1 MIFRIDGCITD
12 GQLIAYDVVCGVASA
27 LMNVDE
33 QRRFWRCLTADWGLA
48 LIFIGSITG
57 GMELGVASSLK
68 NADGQRRVQED
79 KNQKK
84 DMRSSLTDDGLAFD
98 ISGRTLQHVFL
109 LQRLNS
115 CNVSFASQPRQ
126 YI

>member
-1 MIFRIDGCITD
+1 MLDSRLGT
-12 GQLIAYDVVCGVASA
+12 LV
-27 LMNVDE
+27 
-33 QRRFWRCLTADWGLA
+33 

-57 GMELGVASSLK
+57 GVELGVASSLK

-98 ISGRTLQHVFL
+98 ISGRTLQHVFH
-109 LQRLNS
+109 
-115 CNVSFASQPRQ
+115 
-126 YI
+126 YKG

>member
-1 MIFRIDGCITD
+1 M
-12 GQLIAYDVVCGVASA
+12 
-27 LMNVDE
+27 
-33 QRRFWRCLTADWGLA
+33 
-48 LIFIGSITG
+48 IFIGSITG
-57 GMELGVASSLK
+57 EMEFGVASSLK

-84 DMRSSLTDDGLAFD
+84 DMSSLTDDGLAFD
-98 ISGRTLQHVFL
+98 ISGRTLQHVFF

>member
-1 MIFRIDGCITD
+1 MEILDSRLGAPI
-12 GQLIAYDVVCGVASA
+12 
-27 LMNVDE
+27 
-33 QRRFWRCLTADWGLA
+33 

-57 GMELGVASSLK
+57 RREFGVASSLK

-98 ISGRTLQHVFL
+98 ISGRTLQLVFFFTKVKL
-109 LQRLNS
+109 LQCIFRKSTGAVHLN
-115 CNVSFASQPRQ
+115 
-126 YI
+126 

>member
-1 MIFRIDGCITD
+1 MLDSRLGAF
-12 GQLIAYDVVCGVASA
+12 V
-27 LMNVDE
+27 
-33 QRRFWRCLTADWGLA
+33 

-98 ISGRTLQHVFL
+98 ISGRTLQHVFF

-115 CNVSFASQPRQ
+115 CNVYFASQPRH

>member
-1 MIFRIDGCITD
+1 MLDSRLGAPVF
-12 GQLIAYDVVCGVASA
+12 
-27 LMNVDE
+27 
-33 QRRFWRCLTADWGLA
+33 
-48 LIFIGSITG
+48 IFIGSITG

-84 DMRSSLTDDGLAFD
+84 DMSSLTDDGLAFD
-98 ISGRTLQHVFL
+98 ISGRTLQHVFF

-115 CNVSFASQPRQ
+115 CNVSFARQARQ

>member
-1 MIFRIDGCITD
+1 MLDSRLG
-12 GQLIAYDVVCGVASA
+12 A
-27 LMNVDE
+27 LV
-33 QRRFWRCLTADWGLA
+33 

-57 GMELGVASSLK
+57 GMGFGVASSLK

-109 LQRLNS
+109 QRLNS
-115 CNVSFASQPRQ
+115 CNVSFASQLRQ

>member
-1 MIFRIDGCITD
+1 M
-12 GQLIAYDVVCGVASA
+12 
-27 LMNVDE
+27 
-33 QRRFWRCLTADWGLA
+33 
-48 LIFIGSITG
+48 IFIGSITG
-57 GMELGVASSLK
+57 GMEFGVASSLK

-84 DMRSSLTDDGLAFD
+84 DMSSLTDDGLAFD
-98 ISGRTLQHVFL
+98 ISGRTLQHVFF

>member
-1 MIFRIDGCITD
+1 MKMDRGDFGDAC
-12 GQLIAYDVVCGVASA
+12 Q
-27 LMNVDE
+27 
-33 QRRFWRCLTADWGLA
+33 Q
-48 LIFIGSITG
+48 IGSTPFDLYRKYYWWDG
-57 GMELGVASSLK
+57 VGVASSLK

-98 ISGRTLQHVFL
+98 ISGRTLQHVFF

-115 CNVSFASQPRQ
+115 CNVSFASQSRQ

>member
-1 MIFRIDGCITD
+1 MGF
-12 GQLIAYDVVCGVASA
+12 V
-27 LMNVDE
+27 
-33 QRRFWRCLTADWGLA
+33 
-48 LIFIGSITG
+48 
-57 GMELGVASSLK
+57 VASSLK
-68 NADGQRRVQED
+68 NADGQRRVQKD

-84 DMRSSLTDDGLAFD
+84 DMSSLTDDGLAFD

>member
-1 MIFRIDGCITD
+1 MLDSRLG
-12 GQLIAYDVVCGVASA
+12 A
-27 LMNVDE
+27 LV
-33 QRRFWRCLTADWGLA
+33 LT
-48 LIFIGSITG
+48 FIGSITG
-57 GMELGVASSLK
+57 GREFGVASSLK

-84 DMRSSLTDDGLAFD
+84 DMRSILTDDGLAFD

-115 CNVSFASQPRQ
+115 CNVSFASQPRE